1 LGEGQE
7 REGLAEVA
15 LNACSLKEGSVNP
28 KQKPV
33 SVRNIVIENS
43 TIQLL
48 KENPKRSGTKAY
60 ERFALYQ
67 SGMKVT
73 EFLKLGGTKNDLRHD
88 TERHFIK
95 IVP

>member
-1 LGEGQE
+1 
-7 REGLAEVA
+7 V
-15 LNACSLKEGSVNP
+15 KP

-48 KENPKRSGTKAY
+48 KENPKRSGTKAH
-60 ERFALYQ
+60 ERFALYE